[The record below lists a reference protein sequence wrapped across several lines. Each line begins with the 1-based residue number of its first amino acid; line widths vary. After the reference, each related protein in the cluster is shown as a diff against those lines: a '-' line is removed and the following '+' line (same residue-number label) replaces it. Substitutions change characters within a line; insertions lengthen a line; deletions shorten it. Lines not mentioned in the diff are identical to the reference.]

1 MSALA
6 FTKSSDWLVAEE
18 CLAFLQ
24 EKGVEIHNG
33 LTADMPAVVFHGYFT
48 PENISEW
55 DRAATEAEI
64 DEKSK
69 GAWDEWLCSTD
80 LKLDDKTQS
89 AMAKSVS
96 VKRAK
101 GGNSPDPF
109 LKITNPIL
117 MEFVLEAL
125 AMKKVEVI
133 KARRAELRPKV
144 SKSKGT
150 GARSAKRSKD
160 EFDCVITN
168 TKETAQGG
176 GGDGKPNYEYC
187 LPCDDGAVMLKDGK
201 IQAGKGKD
209 GKDKKPQS
217 WKAVRKQTPFLT
229 QGACKCGITW
239 DRAKGS
245 KKLAEL
251 SIKGA
256 FVMGCD
262 KEREQGSDFCSKHQG
277 KTSVYSDKYKTGDY
291 KGRTYAQVLHE
302 LHQEGGEVL
311 ADDGDWIQVEVGEN
325 WVATPE

>member
-1 MSALA
+1 MSANA
-6 FTKSSDWLVAEE
+6 FTKSDDYNDASK

-24 EKGVEIHNG
+24 EKGLEIHDG
-33 LTADMPAVVFHGYFT
+33 LTAEMPAVVFHGYFT

-69 GAWDEWLCSTD
+69 GAWSEWLNSDEGAWSDIDTWD
-80 LKLDDKTQS
+80 LET
-89 AMAKSVS
+89 
-96 VKRAK
+96 
-101 GGNSPDPF
+101 GGNF
-109 LKITNPIL
+109 NPEDEELIL
-117 MEFVLEAL
+117 HDLTLVAWVVEQI
-125 AMKKVEVI
+125 KKKKEEVI
-133 KARRAELRPKV
+133 KARRAELCPKV
-144 SKSKGT
+144 SKSKAT
-150 GARSAKRSKD
+150 GARSAKRGKD

-176 GGDGKPNYEYC
+176 GGDGKPEYEFC
-187 LPCDDGAVMLKDGK
+187 LPCDDEAVMLKDGK

-291 KGRTYAQVLHE
+291 KKLTYAQVLHE

-311 ADDGDWIQVEVGEN
+311 ADDGDWIQAEVGEN
-325 WVATPE
+325 WVQ

>member
-1 MSALA
+1 MSANA
-6 FTKSSDWLVAEE
+6 FTKSDDYNDASK

-24 EKGVEIHNG
+24 EKGVEIPNG
-33 LTADMPAVVFHGYFT
+33 LTAEMPALVFHGYFT

-64 DEKSK
+64 AEKSK
-69 GAWDEWLCSTD
+69 GAWSEWIAGDTTTD
-80 LKLDDKTQS
+80 LKATAAEVDGAIFKKTAGKDS
-89 AMAKSVS
+89 IV
-96 VKRAK
+96 
-101 GGNSPDPF
+101 
-109 LKITNPIL
+109 IYEPIL

-125 AMKKVEVI
+125 AKKKEEVI
-133 KARRAELRPKV
+133 KARHAELCPKV
-144 SKSKGT
+144 SKSKAT
-150 GARSAKRSKD
+150 GARSAKRGKD

-168 TKETAQGG
+168 TEETAQGG
-176 GGDGKPNYEYC
+176 GGDGKPEYEYC
-187 LPCDDGAVMLKDGK
+187 LPCDDEAVMLKDGK

-277 KTSVYSDKYKTGDY
+277 KTSVYSDKYKTGTY
-291 KGRTYAQVLHE
+291 KGHTYAQVLHT
-302 LHQEGGEVL
+302 LHQENGGVL
-311 ADDGDWIQVEVGEN
+311 ADDGDWIQAECGEN
-325 WVATPE
+325 WMAEIVVGA